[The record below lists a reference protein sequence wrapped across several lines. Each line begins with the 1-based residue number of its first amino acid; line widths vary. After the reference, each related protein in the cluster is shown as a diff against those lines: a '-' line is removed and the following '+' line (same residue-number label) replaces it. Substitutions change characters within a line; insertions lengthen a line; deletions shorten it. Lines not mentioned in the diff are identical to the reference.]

1 MRVLRL
7 NLTVGAWYMENGVFC
22 LRLFQVNVA
31 RRMDMGMDMGMGIG
45 MGIRI
50 RMEIGRYV
58 SPTAA
63 ASRVV
68 MAGDSSLSRP
78 TTTMTSIC
86 RQPFGFVFVSFGQVR
101 WYWPGNGGD
110 WRCGMLD
117 ARCTMQDA
125 GWRMANAKAKCTWLW
140 QIENKLA
147 IEMAMQRCHRFWALT
162 ALTRQ
167 LEECNKVSWLYGAAF
182 DCLCSGHLQLQEI
195 SPNRRLQWTP
205 KCYMSCVW
213 RFGLVKW
220 RMAGLK
226 WRPCINELVAV
237 VNFSI
242 ESHDKWSKWTIWNQ
256 ELSNKMYNSMKES
269 RLNCIYL
276 LALFPHCNH
285 YY

>member
-167 LEECNKVSWLYGAAF
+167 LEECNKVSWLYG
-182 DCLCSGHLQLQEI
+182 
-195 SPNRRLQWTP
+195 RLWLSLLRP
-205 KCYMSCVW
+205 FAVARDFAEPPSSMDAKMLYVM
-213 RFGLVKW
+213 
-220 RMAGLK
+220 RMAVWFGQMA
-226 WRPCINELVAV
+226 NGGA
-237 VNFSI
+237 
-242 ESHDKWSKWTIWNQ
+242 
-256 ELSNKMYNSMKES
+256 
-269 RLNCIYL
+269 
-276 LALFPHCNH
+276 
-285 YY
+285 